1 MTARILVVDDVP
13 ANVKLLEVR
22 LLAEYFEVLTAS
34 NGADAIETCENGK
47 IDVVL
52 LDVMMPDMDGF
63 EVCRRLKTDPATSH
77 IPVVMV
83 TALDH
88 VSDRIRGLEAGA
100 DDFLTKPVN
109 DLQLMTRVRSLVRLK
124 MLTDELRLRASTTR
138 NIGIEELLSRR
149 EPAGEPMPSILLIDE
164 RPASGA
170 EVADMLAETAKVDV
184 ATDPHVGFFQAAE
197 EPYECVIVSTGF
209 TEFDP
214 LRLCS
219 QLRSLDRTRF
229 VPIILLAEQGEDDRI
244 VRGLELGIN
253 DYLMRPIDRQEL
265 TARLRTQ
272 VRRKRYNDHLRASVT
287 QTIEMAVTDG
297 LTGLHNRR
305 YLDSHLQ
312 TLFDRAVAR
321 RRPLSL
327 MITDLDR
334 FKSVNDTYGHDGGD
348 EVLRE
353 FARRL
358 RKNVRGIDLACR
370 FGGEEFVV
378 VMPDTEAA
386 IAEKVA
392 ERVRAEIAESPFV
405 INGGDVAVTV
415 SVGVSS
421 LKRGARFGGRSSEA
435 RGCCSLR
442 SQKRGPQSRG
452 RQSRLTL
459 RQATRASR
467 PAAFEIYLNPSDS
480 RALVKKVLIF
490 KRPFANVVP
499 SKRAPGTRKQ
509 PAGLPDRHPMML
521 RSAASPGSVGSAG
534 RRWHIVASSYR
545 CQSPTG
551 PLYQNMK
558 NLTESAVYA

>member
-22 LLAEYFEVLTAS
+22 LLAEYFEVLTAA

-47 IDVVL
+47 VDVVL

-63 EVCRRLKTDPATSH
+63 EVCRRLKSDPATSH
-77 IPVVMV
+77 IPVVMITV
-83 TALDH
+83 LDH

-149 EPAGEPMPSILLIDE
+149 EPAGEAMPRVLLIDE
-164 RPASGA
+164 RPADGA
-170 EVADMLAETAKVDV
+170 EVAEMLADTATVDV

-197 EPYECVIVSTGF
+197 ESYECVIVSTGF
-209 TEFDP
+209 AEFDP

-229 VPIILLAEQGEDDRI
+229 VPIILIAGEGEDDRI

-253 DYLMRPIDRQEL
+253 DFLIRPIDRQEL

-334 FKSVNDTYGHDGGD
+334 FKSVNDAYGHDGGD

-370 FGGEEFVV
+370 YGGEEFVV

-392 ERVRAEIAESPFV
+392 ERVRAEIAELPFIV
-405 INGGDVAVTV
+405 NGENVSVTV

-421 LKRGARFGGRSSEA
+421 LKRGVDSVAELLKRADVALYEAKSGGRNRVVA
-435 RGCCSLR
+435 
-442 SQKRGPQSRG
+442 K
-452 RQSRLTL
+452 
-459 RQATRASR
+459 
-467 PAAFEIYLNPSDS
+467 AA
-480 RALVKKVLIF
+480 
-490 KRPFANVVP
+490 
-499 SKRAPGTRKQ
+499 
-509 PAGLPDRHPMML
+509 
-521 RSAASPGSVGSAG
+521 
-534 RRWHIVASSYR
+534 
-545 CQSPTG
+545 
-551 PLYQNMK
+551 
-558 NLTESAVYA
+558 

>member
-1 MTARILVVDDVP
+1 MTARILVVDDIP

-22 LLAEYFEVLTAS
+22 LLAEYFDVLTAS
-34 NGADAIETCENGK
+34 NGVDAIETCENGK
-47 IDVVL
+47 VDVVL

-63 EVCRRLKTDPATSH
+63 EVCRRLKNDPATSH

-138 NIGIEELLSRR
+138 NIGIEELLARR
-149 EPAGEPMPSILLIDE
+149 EPAAEQKPRVLLIDE
-164 RPASGA
+164 QPDNGRQIGEMLGDIA
-170 EVADMLAETAKVDV
+170 ELEIAN
-184 ATDPHVGFFQAAE
+184 DPHVGFFRAAE
-197 EPYECVIVSTGF
+197 GGFECIVVSTGF
-209 TEFDP
+209 AEFDP

-219 QLRSLDRTRF
+219 QLRSMDATRF
-229 VPIILLAEQGEDDRI
+229 VPIILLAGVGEDERI

-253 DYLMRPIDRQEL
+253 DYLTTPIDQQEL

-272 VRRKRYNDHLRASVT
+272 VRRKRYNDHLRQSVT
-287 QTIEMAVTDG
+287 QTIEMAVTDP

-312 TLFDRAVAR
+312 TLFDRALAR

-327 MITDLDR
+327 LITDIDR
-334 FKSVNDTYGHDGGD
+334 FKSINDTHGHDGGD
-348 EVLRE
+348 IVLRE
-353 FARRL
+353 FAQRL

-386 IAEKVA
+386 IAQKVA
-392 ERVRAEIAESPFV
+392 ERVRAEIADRPFL
-405 INGGDVAVTV
+405 IGDLKIPVTV

-421 LKRGARFGGRSSEA
+421 LRHGV
-435 RGCCSLR
+435 
-442 SQKRGPQSRG
+442 
-452 RQSRLTL
+452 
-459 RQATRASR
+459 
-467 PAAFEIYLNPSDS
+467 DS
-480 RALVKKVLIF
+480 MADLL
-490 KRPFANVVP
+490 
-499 SKRAPGTRKQ
+499 KRADIALYEAKSSGRNRVVAK
-509 PAGLPDRHPMML
+509 
-521 RSAASPGSVGSAG
+521 AA
-534 RRWHIVASSYR
+534 
-545 CQSPTG
+545 
-551 PLYQNMK
+551 
-558 NLTESAVYA
+558 

>member
-13 ANVKLLEVR
+13 ANVRLLEVR
-22 LLAEYFEVLTAS
+22 LLAEYFEVITAA

-124 MLTDELRLRASTTR
+124 MLTDELRLRAATTR
-138 NIGIEELLSRR
+138 SIGIEELLARR
-149 EPAGEPMPSILLIDE
+149 EQPGEAKPQVLLIDE
-164 RPASGA
+164 QATSGKH
-170 EVADMLAETAKVDV
+170 VADILAATARLDV

-197 EPYECVIVSTGF
+197 GSYECIIVSTGF
-209 TEFDP
+209 ADFDP

-229 VPIILLAEQGEDDRI
+229 VPIILLAGEGEDDRI

-253 DYLMRPIDRQEL
+253 DYLVRPADRQEL

-272 VRRKRYNDHLRASVT
+272 VRRKRYNDHLRQSVT
-287 QTIEMAVTDG
+287 QTIEMAVTDP

-327 MITDLDR
+327 MITDIDR
-334 FKSVNDTYGHDGGD
+334 FKSINDAHGHDGGD

-378 VMPDTEAA
+378 VMPDTEGDV
-386 IAEKVA
+386 AERVA
-392 ERVRAEIAESPFV
+392 ERVRAEIANTPFTV
-405 INGGDVAVTV
+405 GGQNVTVTV

-421 LKRGARFGGRSSEA
+421 LKPGM
-435 RGCCSLR
+435 
-442 SQKRGPQSRG
+442 
-452 RQSRLTL
+452 
-459 RQATRASR
+459 
-467 PAAFEIYLNPSDS
+467 DD
-480 RALVKKVLIF
+480 
-490 KRPFANVVP
+490 VP
-499 SKRAPGTRKQ
+499 ELLKRADIALYEAKK
-509 PAGLPDRHPMML
+509 
-521 RSAASPGSVGSAG
+521 AG
-534 RRWHIVASSYR
+534 RNRVVA
-545 CQSPTG
+545 
-551 PLYQNMK
+551 K
-558 NLTESAVYA
+558 AA